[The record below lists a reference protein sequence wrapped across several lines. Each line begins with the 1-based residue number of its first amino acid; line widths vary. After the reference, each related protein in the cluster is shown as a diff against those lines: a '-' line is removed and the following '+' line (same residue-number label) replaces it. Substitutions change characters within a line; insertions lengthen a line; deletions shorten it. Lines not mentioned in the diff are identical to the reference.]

1 MKKIGKYE
9 ILGQLGKGAT
19 SAVLLA
25 LDPFTDRQVAV
36 KLVYPEVLGDKEYG
50 RRYRKLFVTEASL
63 AGKLSHP
70 HIVSIFDAAV
80 EGESSYIVMEY
91 VAGGTL
97 EQHSSVN
104 RLLPMNRVLE
114 IAFKCCKAL
123 DFAYRHGVIHRDIK
137 PANILLTE
145 DGDIKISDFG
155 AALVTSAESTQVSGV
170 GSPAYMSPQQLKEQ
184 PLTHQTDIFSLGVLL
199 YQLLTGQLPFK
210 GGNKYAMIYQIIN
223 IDPVPPSTHRPE
235 IPTRLDRIVMKAM
248 QKDLEKRYQSWDE
261 FARDLADAFGELRR
275 VEAPVPDTEKFYT
288 LRRLKFFKSFSDVE
302 LWEVVRI
309 VTWAHRPAGTVLIR
323 EGEGGN
329 DFYVIASGEV
339 SVTKGSTQLAAL
351 GPGNSF
357 GEMGH
362 LAKGDFR
369 RSASVTAASDL
380 DVVEI
385 GAASIAGASESCRN
399 RFTAVFLETLV
410 DRLSTAN
417 ERLSD
422 FLVDRDVLLL

>member
-1 MKKIGKYE
+1 
-9 ILGQLGKGAT
+9 
-19 SAVLLA
+19 
-25 LDPFTDRQVAV
+25 
-36 KLVYPEVLGDKEYG
+36 
-50 RRYRKLFVTEASL
+50 VTEASL

-97 EQHSSVN
+97 ERHTTVSL
-104 RLLPMNRVLE
+104 LLPVNQVLE

-155 AALVTSAESTQVSGV
+155 AALVTSTESTQVSGV

-184 PLTHQTDIFSLGVLL
+184 PLTHQTDIFSLGVVL

-210 GGNKYAMIYQIIN
+210 GTNKYAMIYQIIN
-223 IDPVPPSTHRPE
+223 TDAVPPSTHRRE
-235 IPTRLDRIVMKAM
+235 IPPKLDHIVMKAM
-248 QKDLEKRYQSWDE
+248 QKDLEQRYQTWDE
-261 FARDLADAFGELRR
+261 LARDLADAFGDLRR
-275 VEAPVPDTEKFYT
+275 VEAPVPETEKFHT
-288 LRRLKFFKSFSDVE
+288 LRRLRFFKTFSDVE
-302 LWEVVRI
+302 LWEAVRI
-309 VTWAHRPAGTVLIR
+309 TTWARRPAGTTLIL

-329 DFYVIASGEV
+329 TFYIIAGGEV
-339 SVTKGSTQLAAL
+339 TVTKGGALLATL
-351 GPGNSF
+351 GPGTSF

-369 RSASVTAASDL
+369 RSASVTAASDVDIL
-380 DVVEI
+380 EI
-385 GAASIAGASESCRN
+385 GADPLAGASENCRN
-399 RFTAVFLETLV
+399 RFNAVFLETLV
-410 DRLSTAN
+410 DRLSMAN
-417 ERLSD
+417 DRMSG
-422 FLVDRDVLLL
+422 FLVDRDILLL

>member
-9 ILGQLGKGAT
+9 IIRQLGKGAT
-19 SAVLLA
+19 SAVFLA
-25 LDPFTDRQVAV
+25 LDPFTGRQVAV
-36 KLVYPEVLGDKEYG
+36 KVVYPEALGDKEYG

-80 EGESSYIVMEY
+80 EDDTSYIVMEF

-97 EQHSSVN
+97 ERHTAVD

-123 DFAYRHGVIHRDIK
+123 DYAYRNGVIHRDIK

-155 AALVTSAESTQVSGV
+155 AALVNSAESTQVSGV

-184 PLTHQTDIFSLGVLL
+184 PLTHQTDIYSLGVVL
-199 YQLLTGQLPFK
+199 YQFFAGQLPFR
-210 GGNKYAMIYQIIN
+210 GANKYAIIYQIIN
-223 IDPVPPSTHRPE
+223 IEPSPPSIHRPE
-235 IPTRLDRIVMKAM
+235 LPAKLDQIVLKAM
-248 QKDLEKRYQSWDE
+248 QKDLEKRYQTWDE

-275 VEAPVPDTEKFYT
+275 VEAPIPDMEKFYT
-288 LRRLKFFKSFSDVE
+288 LRRLKFFKTFTDVE

-309 VTWAHRPAGTVLIR
+309 ATWTRRPAGTVLIR
-323 EGEGGN
+323 EGEGGSA
-329 DFYVIASGEV
+329 FYVIAAGEV
-339 SVTKGSTQLAAL
+339 TVTKNATLLAAL
-351 GPGNSF
+351 GPGDSF

-362 LAKGDFR
+362 LAKCEFR
-369 RSASVTAASDL
+369 RSASVTAAN
-380 DVVEI
+380 DVTIAEV
-385 GAASIAGASESCRN
+385 GAASLAEASESCRN
-399 RFTAVFLETLV
+399 RFKSVFLETLV

-417 ERLSD
+417 DRLSE

>member
-9 ILGQLGKGAT
+9 IIRQLGKGAT
-19 SAVLLA
+19 SVVVLA

-80 EGESSYIVMEY
+80 EGDASYIVMEY

-97 EQHSSVN
+97 ERHTKVN
-104 RLLPMNRVLE
+104 ELLPMNQVLE

-137 PANILLTE
+137 PANILFTE
-145 DGDIKISDFG
+145 DQDIKISDFG

-184 PLTHQTDIFSLGVLL
+184 PLTHQTDIFSLGVVL

-210 GGNKYAMIYQIIN
+210 GTNKYAMIYQIIN
-223 IDPVPPSTHRPE
+223 IDAAPPSTHRPE
-235 IPTRLDRIVMKAM
+235 ISAKLDQIVMKAM
-248 QKDLEKRYQSWDE
+248 QKDLEKRYQTWDE
-261 FARDLADAFGELRR
+261 FARDLADAFGGLRR
-275 VEAPVPDTEKFYT
+275 VESPVPDTEKFYT
-288 LRRLKFFKSFSDVE
+288 LRRLKFFKTFSDVE
-302 LWEVVRI
+302 LWEAVRI
-309 VTWAHRPAGTVLIR
+309 TTWARRPAGTVLIR
-323 EGEGGN
+323 EGEGGSA
-329 DFYVIASGEV
+329 FYVIASGEV
-339 SVTKGSTQLAAL
+339 TVTKGPTFLAAL
-351 GPGNSF
+351 GPGTSF

-369 RSASVTAASDL
+369 RSASVRAAT
-380 DVVEI
+380 DVDILEI
-385 GAASIAGASESCRN
+385 GATSLAGASENCRN
-399 RFTAVFLETLV
+399 RFNAVFLETLV
-410 DRLSTAN
+410 DRLSMAN
-417 ERLSD
+417 DRMSE

>member
-9 ILGQLGKGAT
+9 IIRQLGKGAT
-19 SAVLLA
+19 SAVFLA
-25 LDPFTDRQVAV
+25 RDPFTGRQVAV
-36 KLVYPEVLGDKEYG
+36 KVVYPEALGDKEYG

-80 EGESSYIVMEY
+80 EDDTSYIVMEY

-97 EQHSSVN
+97 ERHTAVD

-123 DFAYRHGVIHRDIK
+123 DYAYRNGVIHRDIK

-155 AALVTSAESTQVSGV
+155 AALVNSAESTQVSGV

-184 PLTHQTDIFSLGVLL
+184 PLTHQTDIIPWGLCCISFSRGSFRSRGR
-199 YQLLTGQLPFK
+199 T
-210 GGNKYAMIYQIIN
+210 
-223 IDPVPPSTHRPE
+223 STPLSTRSSTSSRPHRASTVRNCRRSW
-235 IPTRLDRIVMKAM
+235 IRSSSRRM
-248 QKDLEKRYQSWDE
+248 QKDLEKRYQTWDE

-275 VEAPVPDTEKFYT
+275 VEAPIPDMEKFYT
-288 LRRLKFFKSFSDVE
+288 LRRLKFFKTFTDVE

-309 VTWAHRPAGTVLIR
+309 ATWTRRPAGTVLIR
-323 EGEGGN
+323 EGEGGSA
-329 DFYVIASGEV
+329 FYVIAAGEV
-339 SVTKGSTQLAAL
+339 TVTKNATLLAAL
-351 GPGNSF
+351 GPGDSF

-362 LAKGDFR
+362 LAKREFR
-369 RSASVTAASDL
+369 RSASVTALTDVTIAEVGASSL
-380 DVVEI
+380 AE
-385 GAASIAGASESCRN
+385 ASESCRN
-399 RFTAVFLETLV
+399 RFKSVFLETLV

-417 ERLSD
+417 DRLSE